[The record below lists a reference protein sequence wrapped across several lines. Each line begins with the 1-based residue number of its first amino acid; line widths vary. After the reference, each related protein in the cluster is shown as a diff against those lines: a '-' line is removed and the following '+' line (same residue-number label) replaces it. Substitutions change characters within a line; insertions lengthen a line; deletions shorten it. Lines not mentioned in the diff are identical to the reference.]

1 VKLIKTSKNT
11 KPPAEASQE
20 GRLGKAINRRTF
32 MRRTGLTLGGGAIAT
47 GLAPKMV
54 RRARAEK
61 AAADAGEAVTKRT
74 ICTHCSAGCG
84 TLAEIRNGVW
94 TRQQPDFD

>member
-1 VKLIKTSKNT
+1 MKLIKTSKDI

-54 RRARAEK
+54 RRARADQ
-61 AAADAGEAVTKRT
+61 AAADDGDRTRKRDLAISRPRLGEQLEERRAADHVV
-74 ICTHCSAGCG
+74 
-84 TLAEIRNGVW
+84 E
-94 TRQQPDFD
+94 